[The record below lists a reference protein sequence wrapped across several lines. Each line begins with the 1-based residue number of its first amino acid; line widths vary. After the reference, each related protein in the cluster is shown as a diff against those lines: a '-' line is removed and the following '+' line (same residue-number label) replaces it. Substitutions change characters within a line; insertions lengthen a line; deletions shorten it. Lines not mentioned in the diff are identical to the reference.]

1 MWLILRFIL
10 GLALGSFLHVLA
22 SRYDPERFILTR
34 HTLGGR
40 SYCPGCKKTLVWYE
54 LIPLFSF
61 LIQRGRCRSCGV
73 VIGWSYFCVELA
85 SGLIVA
91 LVPLTTLTISAA
103 PVLAALWTAAFLILL
118 LITLIDLRL
127 QMIPDELNILL
138 VVLGLGVIIFNAP
151 PAPWFSHLAAA
162 LGAALFFALLI
173 FITRNW
179 GANKEGGM
187 GVGDAKFV
195 FALGLI
201 FGWPDTLLLV
211 MLAFILGA
219 VVGVA
224 LIAIK
229 SKNLKSAL
237 PFGPFLA
244 VSAAIVFF
252 FGQNIVSGYLRLLG
266 A

>member
-1 MWLILRFIL
+1 M
-10 GLALGSFLHVLA
+10 GSFLHVLA

-34 HTLGGR
+34 DTLGGR

-54 LIPLFSF
+54 LIPLVSF
-61 LIQRGRCRSCGV
+61 LVQWGRCRSCGV
-73 VIGWSYFCVELA
+73 KIGWNYFCVELA

-91 LVPLTTLTISAA
+91 FTPLAALVMGGA
-103 PVLAALWTAAFLILL
+103 PVLAALWTVAFLILL

-127 QMIPDELNILL
+127 QIIPDELNILL
-138 VVLGLGVIIFNAP
+138 ALLGLGIVAFSGP
-151 PAPWFSHLAAA
+151 PAPWLSHIAAA

-201 FGWPDTLLLV
+201 FGWPDTLLLI

-252 FGQNIVSGYLRLLG
+252 FGQNIVSGYLYLLG